1 MTELNPASD
10 CLLLFLD
17 EVGHETFAGNQP
29 YFGYGG
35 CAVIARDYEALKL
48 QWQAIRQLLTG
59 SPHQPIH
66 ASEVRPTPEQFRGLK
81 AFFEGRGFFRLA
93 VTTTKAMT
101 YPDHLH
107 SMQPVVELLK
117 KYIVQIVAL
126 TTCTSVALILESSKR
141 GDPLIQT
148 YFGTLEIAEN
158 GQPIPAEH
166 CFMEKKYG
174 EIGLEVADFI
184 MSAAGSQTRRVIR
197 RDSGF
202 AKDFQ
207 DVFQAVPRILVKFC
221 LIESV
226 TGPDQSEEALIHELG

>member
-1 MTELNPASD
+1 MTELKPSSD
-10 CLLLFLD
+10 CLLVFLD
-17 EVGHETFAGNQP
+17 EVGHETFAGNQH

-35 CAVIARDYEALKL
+35 CAVMARDYEALKL
-48 QWQAIRQLLTG
+48 QWRAIRQLLTG
-59 SPHQPIH
+59 GPDQPIH
-66 ASEVRPTPEQFRGLK
+66 AYDVRPTPEQFQALK
-81 AFFEGRGFFRLA
+81 AFFAGRGFFRLGVA
-93 VTTTKAMT
+93 TTKAMI
-101 YPDHLH
+101 YPGHLH
-107 SMQPVVELLK
+107 SMQPVIELLK
-117 KYIVQIVAL
+117 KYIVQIAAL

-148 YFGTLEIAEN
+148 YFGVLEISEN
-158 GQPIPAEH
+158 GHSIPVEH

-184 MSAAGSQTRRVIR
+184 VSATGSQTRRFLR

-226 TGPDQSEEALIHELG
+226 TGPDQSEDALIHELG